1 MKGKERHT
9 VALGAYK
16 KHVKEIEDWLEEM
29 RVRQAATPLATES
42 VSSLQEQL
50 QENKARTF
58 FIHLQYL
65 DHLRMLAFYISDVY
79 RQDTMEIEV
88 SR

>member
-29 RVRQAATPLATES
+29 KVRQAATPLATDS
-42 VSSLQEQL
+42 VGSLQLQL
-50 QENKARTF
+50 QENKVNLSICFVCKKRF
-58 FIHLQYL
+58 KIFSWQVVCHYL
-65 DHLRMLAFYISDVY
+65 SYNNHCGFK
-79 RQDTMEIEV
+79 
-88 SR
+88 